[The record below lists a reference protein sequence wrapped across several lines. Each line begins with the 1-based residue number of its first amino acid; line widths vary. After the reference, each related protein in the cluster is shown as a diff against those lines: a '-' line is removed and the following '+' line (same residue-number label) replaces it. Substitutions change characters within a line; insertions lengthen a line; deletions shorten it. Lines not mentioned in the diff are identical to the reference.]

1 MYAEHL
7 GQCPS
12 EYKLVQP
19 LWKMWK
25 FLKKPKIELL
35 YDPAIP
41 FLGMHSDKAIIQ
53 KDTCTLMFTIYIVNK
68 ILALFTK
75 AKTCKQSKCPLTDEW
90 IKKMWYIYIQM
101 EYSSNIKK
109 E

>member
-1 MYAEHL
+1 MQSIL
-7 GQCPS
+7 GS
-12 EYKLVQP
+12 VP
-19 LWKMWK
+19 LNINWCSHYGKCGSSSK
-25 FLKKPKIELL
+25 NQKTELL

-53 KDTCTLMFTIYIVNK
+53 KDTCILTFTIYVVNK

-90 IKKMWYIYIQM
+90 IKKMWYVYIQM